1 MGYGHDVRLVVSIDE
16 FASLEATST
25 ALIRPLENFAP
36 VVVTIFDMN
45 NGVGDMLIGNRI
57 GLRRCTVVGT

>member
-25 ALIRPLENFAP
+25 ALIRLLENFAP
-36 VVVTIFDMN
+36 VATIFDMN
-45 NGVGDMLIGNRI
+45 NGVGNMLIGNRI